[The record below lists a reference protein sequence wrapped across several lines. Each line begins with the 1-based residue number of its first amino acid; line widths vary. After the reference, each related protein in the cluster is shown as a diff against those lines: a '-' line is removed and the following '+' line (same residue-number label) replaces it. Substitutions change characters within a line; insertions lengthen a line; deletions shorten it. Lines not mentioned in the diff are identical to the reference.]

1 MRYRHLTAFL
11 FLLFLVLYIEPGVGR
26 PIINAADLS
35 PRNLPKEP
43 VGKPS
48 DKTPSSTGKAD
59 KSSSASHKSPGPL
72 AKSSAKQSSSSSA
85 SCPLA
90 SSKSTNKHLVK
101 RADVCGISARLQNLA
116 RDGCTANSE
125 SITFDQQGLVKSS
138 PGKAENTQCDHV
150 LELQIVKAALAGE
163 ICDALNNMIE
173 TARNL
178 EVSVDGLTVVK
189 KEILETI
196 FVKLNADA
204 RNLFYLSTPVNQAKG
219 RFVGKSIS
227 ESEMAPATDQNT
239 KNVGYYLVYADGG
252 ASSKGA
258 ISKLAEELDTVVDT
272 ILEETAKEAKD
283 AINAK
288 LEKGGTERTV
298 MACSA
303 QIAEIDSDLNKAKDK
318 KAISKLWTQVKKAAT
333 KRS

>member
-72 AKSSAKQSSSSSA
+72 AKSSAKQVRLLFLVINCSLIYRHQSSSSSA

-138 PGKAENTQCDHV
+138 PGKAENTQCGMCF
-150 LELQIVKAALAGE
+150 I
-163 ICDALNNMIE
+163 IN
-173 TARNL
+173 
-178 EVSVDGLTVVK
+178 
-189 KEILETI
+189 
-196 FVKLNADA
+196 
-204 RNLFYLSTPVNQAKG
+204 
-219 RFVGKSIS
+219 
-227 ESEMAPATDQNT
+227 
-239 KNVGYYLVYADGG
+239 
-252 ASSKGA
+252 SS
-258 ISKLAEELDTVVDT
+258 
-272 ILEETAKEAKD
+272 
-283 AINAK
+283 
-288 LEKGGTERTV
+288 
-298 MACSA
+298 C
-303 QIAEIDSDLNKAKDK
+303 
-318 KAISKLWTQVKKAAT
+318 
-333 KRS
+333 